1 MSRSKKLF
9 YRCEKC
15 GKILIE
21 RRPNGLWYFVFGKN
35 KKFIPVEMH
44 IHGNIKMRCLRRSCR
59 RDNAEHWNI
68 FNFFPQAKEAIDN
81 GVESLPAEINSD
93 QKGGE
98 S

>member
-9 YRCEKC
+9 YRCELC

-35 KKFIPVEMH
+35 KKFVPVEMH

-59 RDNAEHWNI
+59 RDHETHWNV
-68 FNFFPQAKEAIDN
+68 FNFFPQAKDPIDDS
-81 GVESLPAEINSD
+81 VESLPAEINS
-93 QKGGE
+93 K
-98 S
+98 